1 MNFERYSRLIRC
13 TVLQSVDYVE
23 VIFHVQ
29 VTYNKRCP
37 AGTRIDLYVVATN
50 RNCPEQTIVQTRV
63 KVVYLITEVGGRPP
77 HVEVDSNEGK
87 RALVVSPVPP
97 DVFTIHKPH
106 VRVKDQRRV
115 RGRSNTAARP
125 IAENFGR
132 AENAIKVPNGG
143 KLWCGAGQVYMENI
157 SVAEKVESPRNWLW

>member
-1 MNFERYSRLIRC
+1 
-13 TVLQSVDYVE
+13 
-23 VIFHVQ
+23 
-29 VTYNKRCP
+29 
-37 AGTRIDLYVVATN
+37 
-50 RNCPEQTIVQTRV
+50 
-63 KVVYLITEVGGRPP
+63 VYLITEVGGRPP

-115 RGRSNTAARP
+115 RRRSNTAARP

-157 SVAEKVESPRNWLW
+157 SVAEKVESPPGKGLPPRSRISVNVVLRFAGVKWFRPSVRILYKGRQRGAILSSVSNLLSALRFSPLMN